1 MIPRP
6 IAWTTSWG
14 KAAIVFALLPAL
26 TLHAAP
32 AAWYRWESQLDARR
46 ICAQTSPGPA
56 WTRVG
61 GPFRD
66 AACRQAR

>member
-32 AAWYRWESQLDARR
+32 AAWYRWESPLDARR
-46 ICAQTSPGPA
+46 VCAQTSPGAA
-56 WTRVG
+56 WTRVS

-66 AACRQAR
+66 AGCRQAR

>member
-6 IAWTTSWG
+6 IARMAWRG
-14 KAAIVFALLPAL
+14 QAAIVLALLPAL

-32 AAWYRWESQLDARR
+32 AAWYRWESPLDARR

-66 AACRQAR
+66 AACRQPR